1 MNKRKKY
8 LLLAILIFAVLF
20 VGWKFNMSSVDKSD
34 NQAGLI
40 DAVKKIFSGNGSITG
55 STNGVGYYYS
65 SNWDGPCWNEYVFMN
80 KTKDYWKKVNITNR
94 ADYDQTA
101 RNSAYEQWS
110 KAAQAYNECVKKQK
124 PKR

>member
-1 MNKRKKY
+1 MKKRKKY
-8 LLLAILIFAVLF
+8 LLLALIILGVLF

-34 NQAGLI
+34 NEAGLM
-40 DAVKKIFSGNGSITG
+40 DAVKKIFGGNGGVGVGPG
-55 STNGVGYYYS
+55 SAGYYYGN
-65 SNWDGPCWNEYVFMN
+65 NWDGPCWDEYVFMN
-80 KTKDYWKKVNITNR
+80 KAKDYWKLVNITNR
-94 ADYDQTA
+94 ADYDQSA